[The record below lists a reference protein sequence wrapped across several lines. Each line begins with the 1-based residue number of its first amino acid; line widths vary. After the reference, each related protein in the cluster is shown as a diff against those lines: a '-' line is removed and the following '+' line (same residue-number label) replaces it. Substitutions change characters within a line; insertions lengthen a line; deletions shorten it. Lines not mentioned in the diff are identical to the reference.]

1 MGRVQ
6 WKEADELTTTSNFH
20 GYTGRH
26 QKMRDRYCF
35 LDVIQFYAPSG
46 KRDSHDIGC

>member
-35 LDVIQFYAPSG
+35 LDVGEHLRAEREEKLS
-46 KRDSHDIGC
+46 